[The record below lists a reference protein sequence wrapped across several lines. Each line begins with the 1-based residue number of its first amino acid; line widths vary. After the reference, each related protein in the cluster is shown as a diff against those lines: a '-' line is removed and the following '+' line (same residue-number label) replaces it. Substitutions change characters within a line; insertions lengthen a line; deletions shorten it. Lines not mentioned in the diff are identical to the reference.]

1 MSRIFLLFFSV
12 FLCLASFSFAA
23 DGNIYSVEN
32 VVVSVLGKSPSDAR
46 NLAVATA
53 RRDAFLILLT
63 RLDLAIKVADSVTN
77 EEISDM
83 VRSEQT
89 DGEKVAGSTYS
100 ATFNILFAKD
110 FVDHILAQKK
120 PAAGSESAI
129 KLEESYLLIP
139 VKIVKKQPIFWEE
152 NNDWKA
158 AIAKTLAKKNLGK
171 KFILPEADLNN
182 LSLLGRD
189 NVALAGYAELEPMML
204 RYNSAAAYSLFF
216 TFDEIEN
223 KVNINVSYIRKMQK
237 KQFKLSFINV
247 DRLGSEALV
256 EKVADKVI
264 DYLNSS
270 KISEN
275 KALKANIVRIQIPV
289 ASLNNWL
296 AMKNKIENS
305 GLVTQV
311 NIESLASDRAII
323 SVNYPNSEID
333 IAESFLS
340 VGISLTKKSENFYVI
355 F

>member
-1 MSRIFLLFFSV
+1 MSRFFLLFCSI
-12 FLCLASFSFAA
+12 FLCFVSFSFAA
-23 DGNIYSVEN
+23 ETNIYSVEN
-32 VVVSVLGKSPSDAR
+32 VAVSVVGKSPNDAR

-63 RLDLAIKVADSVTN
+63 RLDLNINIADNVTN
-77 EEISDM
+77 DEISDM

-89 DGEKVAGSTYS
+89 DGEKVAGSNYS

-120 PAAGSESAI
+120 PSLSPDNKDRVA
-129 KLEESYLLIP
+129 ESYLLIP

-152 NNDWKA
+152 NNDWKK
-158 AIAKTLAKKNLGK
+158 AIAKTLTKKNLSK

-189 NVALAGYAELEPMML
+189 NVALASYSELEPMML

-216 TFDEIEN
+216 NFDEIEN
-223 KVNINVSYIRKMQK
+223 KVNISVSYVRKMQK
-237 KQFKLSFINV
+237 KQFKLTFINV
-247 DRLGSEALV
+247 DRLGGQALV

-264 DYLNSS
+264 DYLNSP
-270 KISEN
+270 KVFEN
-275 KALKANIVRIQIPV
+275 KALKANIVRLQIPV
-289 ASLNNWL
+289 TSLNNWL

-305 GLVTQV
+305 GLVNQIS
-311 NIESLASDRAII
+311 IESLASDRAII
-323 SVNYPNSEID
+323 SANYTNSEID

-340 VGISLTKKSENFYVI
+340 IGISLVKKSENFYII